1 MNKHLNSLTDYPFQ
15 YLSELLQGVESESN
29 DLIGLHI
36 GEPKGNPPEEAL
48 DIIKNGAKSYSK
60 YPTSNGE
67 DSLRESYCNWLV
79 KRFSIKDVDP
89 KKNVLPVSGTR
100 EGIFSFIQSVID
112 TSQKNPKVILPNP
125 FYKIYE
131 GAAIMAGAEPYYVNS
146 LEKEGFKPDFE
157 SIPER
162 VWKDCQLLILCS
174 PSNPTGY
181 CLTKEEYEL
190 LLNKA
195 EKYDFLLCSDE
206 CYIDIY
212 KSSSKAPI
220 GLLECD
226 DITRR
231 DSRSVVFHSLS
242 KRSNLA
248 GLRSGFICASEEI
261 IKKLSLYR
269 TYHGVTLS
277 LPTQMASTWAW
288 NDNKHVE
295 ENRIEYDKRYEA
307 AISCL
312 DSSENIIR
320 PEGGFYIWLKL
331 PCDDK
336 DFAVSLYAKQ
346 GVLALP
352 GSYLGKEIE
361 KHNPGE
367 GFLRLAVV
375 HDIETVIKAF
385 SAVNKNLLDFK

>member
-79 KRFSIKDVDP
+79 KSFSIKDVDP

-146 LEKEGFKPDFE
+146 LEREGFKPDFE

-385 SAVNKNLLDFK
+385 SAVNKTLLDFK

>member
-162 VWKDCQLLILCS
+162 VWKDCQLLIICS

-212 KSSSKAPI
+212 KSSSEAPI

-385 SAVNKNLLDFK
+385 SAVNKTLLDFK

>member
-67 DSLRESYCNWLV
+67 DSLRESYCDWLV

-89 KKNVLPVSGTR
+89 RKNVLPVSGTR

-146 LEKEGFKPDFE
+146 LEREGFKPDFD

-331 PCDDK
+331 PCDDR

-385 SAVNKNLLDFK
+385 SAVDKTLLDFK

>member
-312 DSSENIIR
+312 DSSENIMR

-385 SAVNKNLLDFK
+385 SAVNKTLLDFK

>member
-48 DIIKNGAKSYSK
+48 DIIKNGAKYYSK

-220 GLLECD
+220 GLLEFD
-226 DITRR
+226 DITRK

-288 NDNKHVE
+288 KDNKHVE

-367 GFLRLAVV
+367 SFLRLAVV

-385 SAVNKNLLDFK
+385 SAVNKTLLDFK

>member
-1 MNKHLNSLTDYPFQ
+1 MNKHLNSLTEYPFQ

-146 LEKEGFKPDFE
+146 LEREGFKPDFE

-181 CLTKEEYEL
+181 CLTKEEYKL
-190 LLNKA
+190 LLDKA
-195 EKYDFLLCSDE
+195 ERYDFLLCSDE

-312 DSSENIIR
+312 DSSENIMR

-385 SAVNKNLLDFK
+385 SAVNKTLLDFK

>member
-100 EGIFSFIQSVID
+100 EGIFSFSQSVIKKK
-112 TSQKNPKVILPNP
+112 QKNPKVILPNP

-146 LEKEGFKPDFE
+146 LEREGFKPDFD

-385 SAVNKNLLDFK
+385 SAVNKTLLDFK

>member
-1 MNKHLNSLTDYPFQ
+1 MNKHLNSLTEYPFQ

-146 LEKEGFKPDFE
+146 LEREGFKPDFE

-181 CLTKEEYEL
+181 CLTKEEYKL
-190 LLNKA
+190 LLDKA

-248 GLRSGFICASEEI
+248 GLRSGFISASEEI

-312 DSSENIIR
+312 DSSENIMR

-385 SAVNKNLLDFK
+385 SAVNKTLLDFK

>member
-220 GLLECD
+220 GLLEFD

-385 SAVNKNLLDFK
+385 SAVNKTLLDFK

>member
-112 TSQKNPKVILPNP
+112 TSKKNPKVILPNP

-385 SAVNKNLLDFK
+385 SAVNKTLLDFK

>member
-1 MNKHLNSLTDYPFQ
+1 MNKHLNSLTEYPFQ

-29 DLIGLHI
+29 NLIGLHI

-146 LEKEGFKPDFE
+146 LEREGFKPDFE

-181 CLTKEEYEL
+181 CLTKEEYKL
-190 LLNKA
+190 LLDKA
-195 EKYDFLLCSDE
+195 ERYDFLLCSDE

-288 NDNKHVE
+288 NDNNHVE

-312 DSSENIIR
+312 DSSENIMR

-385 SAVNKNLLDFK
+385 SAVNKTLLDFK

>member
-89 KKNVLPVSGTR
+89 KKNVVPVSGTR

-146 LEKEGFKPDFE
+146 LEKEGFKPDLE

-277 LPTQMASTWAW
+277 LPTHMASTWAW

-385 SAVNKNLLDFK
+385 SAVNKTLLDFK

>member
-1 MNKHLNSLTDYPFQ
+1 MNKHLNSLTEYPFQ

-146 LEKEGFKPDFE
+146 LEREGFKPDFE

-181 CLTKEEYEL
+181 CLTKEEYKL
-190 LLNKA
+190 LLDKA

-231 DSRSVVFHSLS
+231 NSRSVVFHSLS

-288 NDNKHVE
+288 NDNNHVE

-312 DSSENIIR
+312 DSSENIMR

-385 SAVNKNLLDFK
+385 SAVNKTLLDFK

>member
-1 MNKHLNSLTDYPFQ
+1 MNKHLNSLTEYPFQ

-29 DLIGLHI
+29 NLIGMHI

-48 DIIKNGAKSYSK
+48 DIIKNGSKSYSK

-288 NDNKHVE
+288 NDNNHVE

-312 DSSENIIR
+312 DSSENIMR

-385 SAVNKNLLDFK
+385 SAVNKTLLDFK

>member
-146 LEKEGFKPDFE
+146 LEREGFKPDFE

-181 CLTKEEYEL
+181 CLTKEEYKL
-190 LLNKA
+190 LLDKA
-195 EKYDFLLCSDE
+195 ERYDFLLCSDE

-385 SAVNKNLLDFK
+385 SAVNKTLLDFK

>member
-79 KRFSIKDVDP
+79 KRFSIKDVHP

-385 SAVNKNLLDFK
+385 SAVNKTLLDFK

>member
-112 TSQKNPKVILPNP
+112 TSQKSPKVILPNP

-146 LEKEGFKPDFE
+146 LEREGFKPDFD

-331 PCDDK
+331 PCDDR

-385 SAVNKNLLDFK
+385 SAVNKTLLDFK

>member
-1 MNKHLNSLTDYPFQ
+1 MNKHLNSLTEYPFQ

-146 LEKEGFKPDFE
+146 LEREGFKPDFE

-231 DSRSVVFHSLS
+231 NSRSVVFHSLS

-385 SAVNKNLLDFK
+385 SAVNKTLLDFK

>member
-195 EKYDFLLCSDE
+195 EKYDFILCSDE

-288 NDNKHVE
+288 NDNNHVE

-385 SAVNKNLLDFK
+385 SAVNKTLLDFK

>member
-307 AISCL
+307 AFSCL

-385 SAVNKNLLDFK
+385 SAVNKTLLDFK

>member
-67 DSLRESYCNWLV
+67 DSLRESYCNWLF

-385 SAVNKNLLDFK
+385 SAVNKTLLDFK

>member
-146 LEKEGFKPDFE
+146 LEREGFKPDFD

-181 CLTKEEYEL
+181 CLTKEEYKL
-190 LLNKA
+190 LLDKA

-312 DSSENIIR
+312 DSSENIMR

-385 SAVNKNLLDFK
+385 SAVNKTLLDFK

>member
-307 AISCL
+307 AISSL

-385 SAVNKNLLDFK
+385 SAVNKTLLDFK

>member
-375 HDIETVIKAF
+375 HDIETVIQAF
-385 SAVNKNLLDFK
+385 SAVNKTLLDFK

>member
-100 EGIFSFIQSVID
+100 EGIFSFIKSVID

-181 CLTKEEYEL
+181 CITKEEYEL
-190 LLNKA
+190 ILNKA

-352 GSYLGKEIE
+352 GSYLGKDIE
-361 KHNPGE
+361 KHNPVE

-385 SAVNKNLLDFK
+385 SAVNKTLLDFK

>member
-146 LEKEGFKPDFE
+146 LEKEGFKPDFD

-385 SAVNKNLLDFK
+385 SAVNKTLLDFK

>member
-146 LEKEGFKPDFE
+146 LEKEGFKPDLE

-385 SAVNKNLLDFK
+385 SAVNKTLLDFK

>member
-48 DIIKNGAKSYSK
+48 DIIKNCAKSYSK

-336 DFAVSLYAKQ
+336 DFAVSLFAKQ

-385 SAVNKNLLDFK
+385 SAVNKTLLDFK

>member
-112 TSQKNPKVILPNP
+112 TSKKNPKVILPNP

-146 LEKEGFKPDFE
+146 LEREGFKPDFE

-385 SAVNKNLLDFK
+385 SAVNKTLLDFK

>member
-67 DSLRESYCNWLV
+67 DSLRESYCDWLV

-89 KKNVLPVSGTR
+89 RKNVLPVSGTR

-146 LEKEGFKPDFE
+146 LEREGFKPDFE

-331 PCDDK
+331 PCDDR

-385 SAVNKNLLDFK
+385 SAVNKTLLDFK

>member
-48 DIIKNGAKSYSK
+48 DIIKNGAKFYSK

-385 SAVNKNLLDFK
+385 SAVNKTLLDFK

>member
-1 MNKHLNSLTDYPFQ
+1 M
-15 YLSELLQGVESESN
+15 QGVESESN

-385 SAVNKNLLDFK
+385 SAVNKTLLDFK

>member
-48 DIIKNGAKSYSK
+48 DIIKNGAKSYTK

-269 TYHGVTLS
+269 TNHGVTLS

-385 SAVNKNLLDFK
+385 SAVNKTLLDFK